1 MKVRLPILDLDFSMF
16 SLLFELVA
24 RPLAVYFIMNSR
36 IYQSPD
42 LYTVVSNRL
51 VGIFVSVFRGLF
63 DEHFPAHICLCSPII
78 AGYLAKTP
86 ARLYTQNGV
95 YLAHQ

>member
-1 MKVRLPILDLDFSMF
+1 MKVRLPILDFSMF
-16 SLLFELVA
+16 SFLFELVA

-51 VGIFVSVFRGLF
+51 VGIFSCVRLSW
-63 DEHFPAHICLCSPII
+63 I
-78 AGYLAKTP
+78 A
-86 ARLYTQNGV
+86 
-95 YLAHQ
+95 